1 MGREWIGRW
10 ISIGGL
16 LFRTVGRQFS
26 HHKRLPSSTPS
37 APVVLCQEFLVLD
50 SRIVSDQH
58 GSQVRTEKKKKK
70 EKLEDSLHRPT
81 LSHPPPFHPYGSH
94 PISYINRFA
103 LSTTSSLSISK
114 IVYNNSRFLTTPNT
128 TTRSCRS
135 HTHTHV
141 PFILN
146 AVCWPI
152 QHQPPSF
159 LPPSFPS
166 AFASSPTQMFHR
178 GVDRKEKKKE
188 EKKHK

>member
-16 LFRTVGRQFS
+16 LFRTVGRQFG

-94 PISYINRFA
+94 PISYINRFS

-135 HTHTHV
+135 HTHTCSIHPECRLLAHSAPTPLILA
-141 PFILN
+141 PFFSLCFCLLTN
-146 AVCWPI
+146 ADV
-152 QHQPPSF
+152 
-159 LPPSFPS
+159 
-166 AFASSPTQMFHR
+166 SSR
-178 GVDRKEKKKE
+178 GE
-188 EKKHK
+188 